1 MEEYSMSSMFFHPMV
16 VLLGLLGPGEVH
28 GFGVINNSDG
38 IFYKDR
44 ESCLERV
51 AHIMTNVQENVLPVV
66 ATQTGV
72 PLELMSMLPK
82 CLKMKTPEDNLKEKE
97 EKENPISNINEGEA

>member
-1 MEEYSMSSMFFHPMV
+1 
-16 VLLGLLGPGEVH
+16 
-28 GFGVINNSDG
+28 
-38 IFYKDR
+38 
-44 ESCLERV
+44 
-51 AHIMTNVQENVLPVV
+51 MTNVQENVLPVV